1 MATAEER
8 VAVLEGKDAN
18 DFLEYIS
25 REATEEEKESLKRA
39 HEFYKRHCKF

>member
-1 MATAEER
+1 MAIEEER
-8 VAVLEGKDAN
+8 VAVLEGKDAK

-25 REATEEEKESLKRA
+25 RDATEEEKESLKRA

>member
-1 MATAEER
+1 MAIEEER
-8 VAVLEGKDAN
+8 VAVLEGEDAK

-25 REATEEEKESLKRA
+25 RDATEEEKESLKRA